1 MAKPLRRPRNRNI
14 FGTMTNDAH
23 YVNPRTGRRWPADQA
38 LWRAPD
44 DQGYVNLT
52 LGAGIERREID
63 TAERSLW
70 RYGKALRLSAPPVR
84 TLGEGWTPLVDG
96 EWNGVKVRMKA
107 EFLMPSG
114 SFKDRG
120 TAVMLNYLKQCGVT
134 QIIED
139 SSGNAGAS
147 VATYGAALGFDSR
160 IFVPANAPAPK
171 RYQIA
176 AMGAEVVPVAGTRDD
191 VAKAALAAG
200 ETQFYAGHN
209 HQAYFLEGTKTLAF
223 ELWEQL
229 DFAVPDNIVIPCG
242 QGSNVMGCHIGF
254 RELRERGAIASLP
267 RLFAIQAANA
277 APYYAAYAAGSD
289 TPVEIVAKPTIAD
302 GIASA
307 RPIRLREVLD
317 AIRAT
322 AGTCLAVTE
331 DEIGEALHGFTKQ
344 GFFVEPTTAAAGAG
358 LSRLIAGGVIA
369 PGETTVVILT
379 GSGLK
384 AVDQIGSALGL
395 RST

>member
-1 MAKPLRRPRNRNI
+1 MRKGAEYI
-14 FGTMTNDAH
+14 
-23 YVNPRTGRRWPADQA
+23 NPRTGVRWPTDRA

-44 DQGYVNLT
+44 DRGYVNLD
-52 LGAGIERREID
+52 LGPGIEPGEID
-63 TAERSLW
+63 SAERSLW
-70 RYGKALRLSAPPVR
+70 RYATALRLELPER
-84 TLGEGWTPLVDG
+84 TLGEGWTPLVGADWDG
-96 EWNGVKVRMKA
+96 VPVQMKA

-120 TAVMLNYLKQCGVT
+120 TAVMLNYLKQRGVT
-134 QIIED
+134 QILED

-160 IFVPANAPAPK
+160 IFVPAAAPAPK
-171 RYQIA
+171 RYQMA

-191 VAKAALAAG
+191 VAKAALAAS
-200 ETQFYAGHN
+200 ETRFYAGHN
-209 HQAYFLEGTKTLAF
+209 YQPYFLEGTKTLAF

-229 DFAVPDNIVIPCG
+229 GFAAPDNIVIPCG

-254 RELRERGAIASLP
+254 RELQARGLVATLP

-277 APYYAAYAAGSD
+277 GPYHAAFAAGSD
-289 TPVEIVAKPTIAD
+289 SPVEIEAKPTIAD

-307 RPIRLREVLD
+307 RPIRLREVLG
-317 AIRAT
+317 AVRAT
-322 AGTCLAVTE
+322 GGSCLAVTE
-331 DEIGEALHGFTKQ
+331 EEIAEALHGFTKR

-358 LSRLIAGGVIA
+358 LTRLIADGAVK
-369 PGETTVVILT
+369 PGATTVVILT

-384 AVDQIGSALGL
+384 AVDQIGRALHLG
-395 RST
+395 ST

>member
-1 MAKPLRRPRNRNI
+1 LHGQRNSHI
-14 FGTMTNDAH
+14 FATMTERAH
-23 YVNPRTGRRWPADQA
+23 YVNPRTGGRWTTGEAI
-38 LWRAPD
+38 WRAPD
-44 DQGYVNLT
+44 DGGYVNLT
-52 LGAGIERREID
+52 LGPGIAPGEID
-63 TAERSLW
+63 TSERSLW
-70 RYGKALRLSAPPVR
+70 RYRKALRLAGPPAR
-84 TLGEGWTPLVDG
+84 TLGEGWTPLLDAEWDG
-96 EWNGVKVRMKA
+96 VPIRMKA

-120 TAVMLNYLKQCGVT
+120 TAVMLTYLKQCGVT
-134 QIIED
+134 RILED

-160 IFVPANAPAPK
+160 IFVPASAPAPK
-171 RYQIA
+171 RYQMA
-176 AMGAEVVPVAGTRDD
+176 AMGAEVVPVPGTRDD
-191 VAKAALAAG
+191 VAKAALAAS
-200 ETQFYAGHN
+200 ETRFYAGHN

-229 DFAVPDNIVIPCG
+229 GFAVPDNIIIPCG

-254 RELRERGAIASLP
+254 RELQARGLVSSLP

-289 TPVEIVAKPTIAD
+289 TPVEISVKPTIAD

-307 RPIRLREVLD
+307 RPIRLREVLE
-317 AIRAT
+317 AVRGT
-322 AGTCLAVTE
+322 GGTCLAVTE
-331 DEIGEALHGFTKQ
+331 AEIISALRGFTKQ

-358 LSRLIAGGVIA
+358 LSKLIASGTVL
-369 PGETTVVILT
+369 PGQSTIVILT

-384 AVDQIGSALGL
+384 AVEQIGKALGL
-395 RST
+395 AST

>member
-1 MAKPLRRPRNRNI
+1 LRRRRKRHI
-14 FGTMTNDAH
+14 FAAMTKKPAY
-23 YVNPRTGRRWPADQA
+23 YVNPRTGGRWSVDEA

-44 DQGYVNLT
+44 DGGYVNLT
-52 LGAGIERREID
+52 LGPGIAPAEID

-70 RYGKALRLSAPPVR
+70 RYAKALRLSGPPER
-84 TLGEGWTPLVDG
+84 TLGEGWTPLVDAAWDG
-96 EWNGVKVRMKA
+96 LPVRMKA

-120 TAVMLNYLKQCGVT
+120 TAVMLTYLKQRGVT
-134 QIIED
+134 KILED

-160 IFVPANAPAPK
+160 IFVPAAAPAPK
-171 RYQIA
+171 RYQMA
-176 AMGAEVVPVAGTRDD
+176 AMGAEVVPVPGTRDD
-191 VAKAALAAG
+191 VAKAALAAS

-229 DFAVPDNIVIPCG
+229 GFAVPDNIVIPCG

-254 RELRERGAIASLP
+254 RELQERGLIAKAP

-277 APYYAAYAAGSD
+277 GPYYAAYAAGSD
-289 TPVEIVAKPTIAD
+289 TPVAITAKPTIAD

-307 RPIRLREVLD
+307 KPIRLREVL
-317 AIRAT
+317 T
-322 AGTCLAVTE
+322 AVRETGGSCLAVTE
-331 DEIGEALHGFTKQ
+331 EEIVAALQAFTRQ

-358 LSRLIAGGVIA
+358 LTRLIADGTIARGG
-369 PGETTVVILT
+369 TTVVILT

-384 AVDQIGSALGL
+384 AVDQIGRALGL
-395 RST
+395 QST